1 MHVPA
6 VTRVKANPETVQI
19 VGVLE
24 VIVGVRPL
32 VDDAVSVYGL
42 CTRVNVAGGAKVIVC
57 VVLLKVIER
66 VTPRAAA

>member
-24 VIVGVRPL
+24 VMTGVRPL

-42 CTRVNVAGGAKVIVC
+42 CARVSVVGGLNVIV
-57 VVLLKVIER
+57 
-66 VTPRAAA
+66 